1 MNGSRCDEASRNGN
15 VSDGGA
21 ESVVDGAGEPTSRA
35 GDLAGTVRE
44 TREQVDRL
52 RAPSGEFAVACRDS
66 GVRPEPVTDARFESY
81 ADAERACA
89 VARRYRAAMREL
101 DPALTDHDLVVTP
114 VDEESVELA
123 CVREATDRRRANGLP
138 QARQTVTLAGGGN
151 DEWLRVEN
159 GPVVHFTGPDSL
171 LDDEFVTR
179 QLDSK
184 LGERP

>member
-1 MNGSRCDEASRNGN
+1 MADAA
-15 VSDGGA
+15 V
-21 ESVVDGAGEPTSRA
+21 ESTPRA
-35 GDLAGTVRE
+35 GDLAETVRT
-44 TREQVDRL
+44 TRERIEAL
-52 RAPSGEFAVACRDS
+52 RTPDGEFAVACRDS
-66 GVRPEPVTDARFESY
+66 GVRPVPVTEARFESY

-101 DPALTDHDLVVTP
+101 DPALTEHSLVVTA
-114 VDEESVELA
+114 VDEGEVELA
-123 CVREATDRRRANGLP
+123 CVREATDRRRPNGLP
-138 QARQTVTLAGGGN
+138 RARQTVTLAGSGN

-184 LGERP
+184 LGDDA